1 MLSQRVTVRPDPE
14 RKRGE
19 LSMKKS
25 LWICMWLGLSLVVG
39 CTKAEEKPVAEKP
52 AEAAKVAEKAPEK
65 PRPTCVGAVTEGTAT
80 TVTTNSGTW
89 ELNGSTLKWT
99 GAGEK
104 AALSVGL
111 LSDIKEGAAENLANI
126 DKFVAMF
133 KERKVDLVLV
143 TGDVGMNETDVSTVL
158 TKLAD
163 VKVPVVSIMG
173 NREGIAFY
181 NAGHKTANAA
191 AAHVLDGN
199 KIRKIDT
206 DFVDVITLPGYH
218 DVNYL
223 HSEDGCAYTDAD
235 VAAVKDLATKSDSPV
250 VLMAHG
256 GPLQMGEQA
265 IDLSSQGKH
274 AGDPKLST
282 LIKDASIKFG
292 FFGNIH
298 EAGGKATN
306 LEGTEVVKAGEFH
319 PSFFLNPGPADAMEW
334 AMNDGSV
341 SKGMGALVEF
351 TKDGTGKFEVVKF

>member
-1 MLSQRVTVRPDPE
+1 
-14 RKRGE
+14 
-19 LSMKKS
+19 MKKS
-25 LWICMWLGLSLVVG
+25 MWISMWLGLALVVG
-39 CTKAEEKPVAEKP
+39 CTKAEQKPAAEKP
-52 AEAAKVAEKAPEK
+52 AEPAKVAEKAPEP
-65 PRPTCVGAVTEGTAT
+65 PRPSCVGAVKEGTAS
-80 TVTTNSGTW
+80 TVTTESGTW

-133 KERKVDLVLV
+133 KERKVDLVMV
-143 TGDVGMNETDVSTVL
+143 AGDVGMNEKDITTVL
-158 TKLAD
+158 GKLAD
-163 VKVPVVSIMG
+163 VKVPVISIMG

-181 NAGHKTANAA
+181 NSGIKAANAA
-191 AAHVLDGN
+191 AAHVLNGN
-199 KIRKIDT
+199 EIRRIDT
-206 DFVDVITLPGYH
+206 DFVDFITLPGYH

-223 HSEDGCAYTDAD
+223 HSDDGCAYTGAD

-250 VLMAHG
+250 VLLSHG
-256 GPLQMGEQA
+256 GPLQTGEHA

-274 AGDPKLST
+274 AGDPQLSA
-282 LIKDASIKFG
+282 LIKDAGVKFG

-334 AMNDGSV
+334 AMNDGTV
-341 SKGMGALVEF
+341 SKGMGAFVEF
-351 TKDGTGKFEVVKF
+351 TKEGTGKFEVVKF

>member
-1 MLSQRVTVRPDPE
+1 
-14 RKRGE
+14 
-19 LSMKKS
+19 MKKS
-25 LWICMWLGLSLVVG
+25 LWISMWLGLALAVG
-39 CTKAEEKPVAEKP
+39 CTKAEQKPAAEKP
-52 AEAAKVAEKAPEK
+52 AETAKVAEKAPEA
-65 PRPTCVGAVTEGTAT
+65 PRPSCVGAVKEGTPQ
-80 TVTTNSGTW
+80 TVTTESGTW

-104 AALSVGL
+104 TAMSVGL
-111 LSDIKEGAAENLANI
+111 LSDIKEGAAENLANL

-143 TGDVGMNETDVSTVL
+143 AGDLGMNEKDVTTVL

-181 NAGHKTANAA
+181 NAGIKTANAA

-199 KIRKIDT
+199 VVRRIDT

-223 HSEDGCAYTDAD
+223 HSEDGCAYTGDD
-235 VAAVKDLATKSDSPV
+235 VAALKDLASKSDSPV
-250 VLMAHG
+250 VLLSHG
-256 GPLQMGEQA
+256 GPLQTGEHA

-274 AGDPKLST
+274 AGDPKLSG
-282 LIKDASIKFG
+282 LIKDAQIKFG

-306 LEGTEVVKAGEFH
+306 LDGTALVTAGEFH

-341 SKGMGALVEF
+341 SKGMGAFVEF
-351 TKDGTGKFEVVKF
+351 NKEGAAKFEVVKF